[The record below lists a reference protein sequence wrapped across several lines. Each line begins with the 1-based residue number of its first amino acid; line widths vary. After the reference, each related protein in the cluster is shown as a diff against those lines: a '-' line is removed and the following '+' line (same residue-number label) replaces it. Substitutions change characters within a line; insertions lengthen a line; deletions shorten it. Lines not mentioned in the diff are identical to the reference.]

1 MDHNSTLQCDPVYD
15 QLYVNMCTTGSL
27 PTARVLQTEQRWC
40 HISRKDDRSLL
51 ISSCSH
57 FKEGGD
63 LSALQKGDNQI
74 PQFETIQSD

>member
-27 PTARVLQTEQRWC
+27 PTARVLQTE
-40 HISRKDDRSLL
+40 HDDPSLL